1 MAKATV
7 INSDSGKVE
16 AKPKQ
21 FKRQHVTQRVKN
33 SHFLLEQKAKYEERI
48 GSLYQPTKSGLDR
61 GGLPANRDNTNSLEL
76 LCRIGKCTGD
86 RSRVAHETRAHD
98 DFCEAKREEDKLF
111 LLKVRPRSW
120 DVE

>member
-1 MAKATV
+1 M